1 MNYAGNRSVAQSYGA
16 LDATSRVAAATPHE
30 LVAILFEQLLLRID
44 RAARCAERGDI
55 AAMLQSRA
63 KASDIL
69 NALEESL
76 DFDRGGDI
84 AIALAVVYRE
94 ASDRLNGAR
103 GDEAAPMLQAARDII
118 AEVAQAW
125 TEIGSR

>member
-1 MNYAGNRSVAQSYGA
+1 MYYAGNRSVAQSYGA

-44 RAARCAERGDI
+44 RAARCVERGDI

-94 ASDRLNGAR
+94 ASDRLNDATGE
-103 GDEAAPMLQAARDII
+103 EAGPMLQAARDII
-118 AEVAQAW
+118 AEVAEAW
-125 TEIGSR
+125 TEIGKR

>member
-1 MNYAGNRSVAQSYGA
+1 MYYAGNRSVAQSYGA

-44 RAARCAERGDI
+44 RAARCVERGDI

-94 ASDRLNGAR
+94 ASDRLNEAR
-103 GDEAAPMLQAARDII
+103 GEEAAPMLQAARDII
-118 AEVAQAW
+118 AEVAEAW
-125 TEIGSR
+125 TDIGKR